1 MDMTPNQPAGDD
13 RDEVARLL
21 PELAEVDLPGGR
33 QRQLQEFL
41 MSEIQRDRRESVGA
55 ARRAQR
61 RFLFATAG
69 LAAAAVAAVAVGTG
83 ALHTGSVPA
92 DTTPQHAA
100 QNPPSKHAAAPA
112 FELAAQHAAAQPYTP
127 PRPDQWVYVKDQK
140 SNPGSIAKDKGQQ
153 RDETTEVWL
162 SVDGSKMAEW
172 NPNTGKFDTWT
183 QDNGYPEAVA
193 LPTDPGKLLDAVR
206 GQLQDDAGGLPAP
219 GRSSD
224 DMDDLLFGRLAMILE
239 GNVLPPRV
247 AAALWRAIGMVP
259 GATQEAG
266 TVMVNGRPVV
276 AVGRVQEGWRFEQ
289 LLLDA
294 GTHEFVGYRSVAAK
308 DHTFTLGD
316 DGIPG
321 GGTARV
327 TGDTP
332 APASPT
338 GPIRIKRGEVQF
350 TITRVAAK
358 FVDKA
363 GQTG

>member
-41 MSEIQRDRRESVGA
+41 MSEIQRDQRESVGA
-55 ARRAQR
+55 ARRVQR
-61 RFLFATAG
+61 RLLFATAG

-83 ALHTGSVPA
+83 ALHTGAVPA
-92 DTTPQHAA
+92 DSLFTDTTPQHAA
-100 QNPPSKHAAAPA
+100 QNPPPKHATAPA
-112 FELAAQHAAAQPYTP
+112 FELAAQYAAAQPYTP
-127 PRPDQWVYVKDQK
+127 PRPDQWVYVKDRK
-140 SNPGSIAKDKGQQ
+140 SNPSSIAKDKGQRQ
-153 RDETTEVWL
+153 NEITEVWL
-162 SVDGSKMAEW
+162 SVDGLKMAEW
-172 NPNTGKFDTWT
+172 NPDTGKFDTWT

-206 GQLQDDAGGLPAP
+206 GQLQQETASVSTHFKP
-219 GRSSD
+219 SD
-224 DMDDLLFGRLAMILE
+224 DMDSLLFGRLAMILE

-259 GATQEAG
+259 GATQEPG

-276 AVGRVQEGWRFEQ
+276 AVGRIQEGWRSEQ

-308 DHTFTLGD
+308 DHTFT
-316 DGIPG
+316 
-321 GGTARV
+321 
-327 TGDTP
+327 
-332 APASPT
+332 SPT
-338 GPIRIKRGEVQF
+338 GPIRTKRGEVQF